1 MYKIDKRRRG
11 TWVRNLRLHMESKHD
26 GVIYHCLECDQ
37 LPQTTAQTLK
47 VQIKYKLKG
56 VRYSCDKYDLTTAT
70 ICHLKTHIKNNHE
83 GVRYP
88 CDLCDYAATT
98 NTALKIHVEAMQA
111 SV

>member
-1 MYKIDKRRRG
+1 MIRGGGGRG

-26 GVIYHCLECDQ
+26 GVIYHCLEYDQ

-70 ICHLKTHIKNNHE
+70 ICHLKHTLRTNMKA
-83 GVRYP
+83 
-88 CDLCDYAATT
+88 CD
-98 NTALKIHVEAMQA
+98 IHVIYVITLQRLIPL
-111 SV
+111 

>member
-1 MYKIDKRRRG
+1 
-11 TWVRNLRLHMESKHD
+11 MESKHD
-26 GVIYHCLECDQ
+26 GVIYHCLEYDQ

-47 VQIKYKLKG
+47 VQIKYKLQG

-70 ICHLKTHIKNNHE
+70 ICHLKTHIKNKHE

-111 SV
+111 SVQELQLECFKETYPE